1 VKRREGCDRVT
12 RVEGVKFGCLVHSCY
27 PRSGGKDSE
36 AEKDRESNGVWLGL
50 GFTMQQQ
57 GGVQRALGV

>member
-1 VKRREGCDRVT
+1 
-12 RVEGVKFGCLVHSCY
+12 VEGVKFGCLVHSCY